1 MHPSRPLAGG
11 FLRDQKN
18 RTTLGSV
25 LVPDLPLASCVGSG
39 LAYLSESAPDCC
51 TRDALNLR
59 GSLLREQTPS
69 FVIGGSGSSSSGP
82 QAGHALQHQWH
93 HVSRLAHLLQK
104 TRVSSCASSPS
115 FGTFANRSTSSVA
128 FIGDRLIPCLHF
140 IWLTAYA
147 PTASG

>member
-1 MHPSRPLAGG
+1 MLLPLLHLPLQLN
-11 FLRDQKN
+11 F
-18 RTTLGSV
+18 V
-25 LVPDLPLASCVGSG
+25 LPLASCVGSG